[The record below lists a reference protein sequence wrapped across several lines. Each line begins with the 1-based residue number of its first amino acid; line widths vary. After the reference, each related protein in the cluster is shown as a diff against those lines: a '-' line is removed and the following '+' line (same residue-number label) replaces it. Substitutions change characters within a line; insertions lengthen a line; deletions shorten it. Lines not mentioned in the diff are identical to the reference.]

1 MLKELFGVFKEGD
14 LYSQAVEDCQEML
27 GITREMFR
35 ESVKSLRNR
44 GTAEVDL
51 DVYATDQVINSFERD
66 VRRKVMTHLAISGK
80 AELTSG
86 LVLVSIVID
95 IERIGDYAKNIYDLA
110 VHHPARLQAGSFEEQ
125 VSEIEDAVDEMLDQA
140 IESFKE
146 SDPELARKLMTDYK
160 KQISKRCDELTFQM
174 VQGKGGDL
182 NASDQVTVAL
192 YLRFLKR
199 IAAHSRNMATSV
211 VNPFDRIGYPE

>member
-14 LYSQAVEDCQEML
+14 LYSQAVDDCHEML
-27 GITREMFR
+27 DITQQMFR
-35 ESVKSLRNR
+35 ASVESLRRR
-44 GTAEVDL
+44 GTAEIDL
-51 DVYATDQVINSFERD
+51 DIYATDQVINKFERD

-110 VHHPARLQAGSFEEQ
+110 VHHPARLNAEGYEEQ
-125 VSEIEDAVDEMLDQA
+125 VTEIEKAVDEMLDEA

-146 SDPELARKLMTDYK
+146 SDPDLARKLMTDYK
-160 KQISKRCDELTFQM
+160 QQISKRCDELTFHM
-174 VQGKGGDL
+174 VQGKCEDL
-182 NASDQVTVAL
+182 DAADQVTVAL